1 MAAKRGVITAAGRRK
16 LCRAL
21 AGDSPLPPLAR
32 VAWGN
37 GGTDENGQPLAT
49 TGNEIG
55 LYNELLSRDIES
67 HAYPD
72 EGETT
77 CKYRTVLGEGD
88 LSGEMISE
96 IGLFDTEGDLV
107 VYRTFLP
114 KGKDEDAPQAYSVY
128 TIF

>member
-1 MAAKRGVITAAGRRK
+1 MAANRGVITAAGRRK

-32 VAWGN
+32 MAWGN

-55 LYNELLSRDIES
+55 LYSELLSKEIGS
-67 HAYPD
+67 HTYPG

-77 CKYRTVLGEGD
+77 CRYRAVLEDGE
-88 LSGEMISE
+88 LSGEQISE
-96 IGLFDTEGDLV
+96 AGLFDTEGDLV

-114 KGKDEDAPQAYSVY
+114 KGKDADIPQIYDMDG
-128 TIF
+128 IF